1 MEIREDGK
9 MKLLTGNEA
18 IARGA
23 WEAGVVV
30 CSAYPGTPST
40 EITENAAKYAEI
52 YAEWSPNEKVALEVG
67 IGASISG
74 GRALVAMKH
83 VGVNVAA
90 DPLFTVAYTGVN
102 AGLVLV
108 SADDPGMHSSQ
119 NEQDNRHF
127 GRAAKIP
134 VIEPSDSQECKDFI
148 KLAFAISEQFDTP
161 VLFRITTRVAHSQ
174 SLVKLEERQKVELKD
189 YVKDPAKYVMM
200 PANARRR
207 HVAVEARLE
216 KLKEFAETTSLN
228 RIEWKDTKIGVIVN
242 GITYQYAKEVL
253 PEASILKLGM
263 TFPLPKKLIT
273 EFAAKVD
280 RLYVIEE
287 LDPFIEDTI
296 RSWNIEV
303 HGKDIFPQIGEL
315 LPEIIAGKFQTD
327 PSATVTIAAANGT
340 SLADAPEAPVRPPV
354 LCPGC
359 PHRGLFYVLQK
370 LKVTVAGDIGCYT
383 LGSLPPL
390 NAMDTTICMGASI
403 GNAIGME
410 KARGK
415 EFARKLV
422 AVIGDSTFIHSG
434 ITGLINTVYNK
445 ATTTTIILDNRT
457 TGMTGH
463 QDNPAT
469 GMTIKGEPI
478 KEVDL
483 ALLAKAVGVERVV
496 EVDPF
501 DLKRLEKVIKEELAA
516 EEPSVIIVKR
526 KCALI
531 DTESDKAPCFVL
543 EETCIGCK
551 ICLRV
556 GCPCLVKVG
565 QKVKINPTQCVGCNL
580 CALVCPTGAIVKEGG
595 ANV

>member
-1 MEIREDGK
+1 
-9 MKLLTGNEA
+9 MKRLLTGNEA

-30 CSAYPGTPST
+30 CTAYPGTPST
-40 EITENAAKYAEI
+40 EITENAAKYAEM

-67 IGASISG
+67 IGASIAG
-74 GRALVAMKH
+74 GRSLVAMKH

-102 AGLVLV
+102 GGLVLV

-134 VIEPSDSQECKDFI
+134 ILEPSDSQEAKDFT
-148 KLAFAISEQFDTP
+148 KLAFDLSEYFDTP
-161 VLFRITTRVAHSQ
+161 VMLRITTRIAHSQ
-174 SLVKLEERQKVELKD
+174 SLVELADRQAFELKN
-189 YVKDPAKYVMM
+189 YEKNAPKYVMM
-200 PANARRR
+200 PANARHR
-207 HVAVEARLE
+207 HVAVESRLE
-216 KLKEFAETTSLN
+216 KLKDYADTTPIN
-228 RIEWKDTKIGVIVN
+228 RIEWNDTKIGVITSGV
-242 GITYQYAKEVL
+242 TYQYVKEVL
-253 PEASILKLGM
+253 KDASLLKLGM
-263 TFPLPKKLIT
+263 SFPLPQKLIT
-273 EFAAKVD
+273 EFSKKVD
-280 RLYVIEE
+280 KLYVIEE
-287 LDPFIEDTI
+287 LEPFIEDYI
-296 RSWNIEV
+296 KSWGIEV
-303 HGKDIFPQIGEL
+303 HGKDTFSMIGEL
-315 LPEIIAGKFQTD
+315 LPEIIAEKMD
-327 PSATVTIAAANGT
+327 VVLPSIKNTFPKASQSPSNI
-340 SLADAPEAPVRPPV
+340 PVRPPV

-359 PHRGLFYVLQK
+359 PHRGLFYILNK

-383 LGSLPPL
+383 LGSLAPL
-390 NAMDTTICMGASI
+390 SAMDTTICMGASI
-403 GNAIGME
+403 GTAMGME

-463 QDNPAT
+463 QDNPTT
-469 GMTIKGEPI
+469 GLTIKGDSI

-483 ALLAKAVGVERVV
+483 VLMAKAVGVERVV
-496 EVDPF
+496 VVDPF
-501 DLKRLEKVIKEELAA
+501 DLQRLEQVIKEELAA
-516 EEPSVIIVKR
+516 EEPSVIITKR

-531 DTESDKAPCFVL
+531 EKNIDTTPCVVAEDL
-543 EETCIGCK
+543 CTGCMRCMK
-551 ICLRV
+551 L
-556 GCPCLVKVG
+556 GCPCLIKEDKKVR
-565 QKVKINPTQCVGCNL
+565 IIATQCVGCNL
-580 CALVCPTGAIVKEGG
+580 CTDVCKSGAIRKEGA

>member
-1 MEIREDGK
+1 MK
-9 MKLLTGNEA
+9 KLLTGNEA

-30 CSAYPGTPST
+30 CTAYPGTPST
-40 EITENAAKYAEI
+40 EITENAAKYTEM

-67 IGASISG
+67 IGASTAG

-102 AGLVLV
+102 GGLVLV

-134 VIEPSDSQECKDFI
+134 VIEPSDSQEAKDFV
-148 KLAFAISEQFDTP
+148 KLAFNMSEEFDTP
-161 VLFRITTRVAHSQ
+161 VMLRITTRVAHSQ
-174 SLVKLEERQKVELKD
+174 SLVSLEERQEIGLKP
-189 YVKDPAKYVMM
+189 YEKNAPKYVML

-207 HVAVEARLE
+207 HVLVEDRLT
-216 KLKEFAETTSLN
+216 KLKAYAETSPLN
-228 RIEWKDTKIGVIVN
+228 RIEWRNTKIGVITN
-242 GITYQYAKEVL
+242 GITYQYVREVCKD
-253 PEASILKLGM
+253 ASLLKLGM
-263 TFPLPKKLIT
+263 TFPLPENLIR
-273 EFAAKVD
+273 EFAQKVD
-280 RLYVIEE
+280 KLYVIEE
-287 LDPFIEDTI
+287 LEPFIEDQVKAWGI
-296 RSWNIEV
+296 QV
-303 HGKDIFPQIGEL
+303 LGKDIFPVIGEL
-315 LPEIIAGKFQTD
+315 LPELIAEKMAAEAAGNPTTEAVRQT
-327 PSATVTIAAANGT
+327 AAAPGT
-340 SLADAPEAPVRPPV
+340 TPETPVRPPV

-359 PHRGLFYVLQK
+359 PHRGLFYVLNK

-383 LGSLPPL
+383 LGSLAPL
-390 NAMDTTICMGASI
+390 SAMDSTFCMGASI
-403 GNAIGME
+403 GNAMGME

-469 GMTIKGEPI
+469 GRTLKGEPI
-478 KEVDL
+478 QEVDL
-483 ALLAKAVGVERVV
+483 VLLAKAVGVRRVTV
-496 EVDPF
+496 VDPF
-501 DLKRLEKVIKEELAA
+501 DLKELEQVIKTELAA
-516 EEPSVIIVKR
+516 EEPSVIIAKR

-531 DTESDKAPCFVL
+531 EKNTDTTPYFVL
-543 EETCIGCK
+543 EDACTGCMRCMK
-551 ICLRV
+551 L
-556 GCPCLVKVG
+556 GCPCIIKEGKKVR
-565 QKVKINPTQCVGCNL
+565 INPTQCVGCEL
-580 CALVCPTGAIVKEGG
+580 CAKVCTSGAIQKGEQ
-595 ANV
+595 ANG

>member
-1 MEIREDGK
+1 MK
-9 MKLLTGNEA
+9 KLLTGNEA

-23 WEAGVVV
+23 WEAGVLV

-67 IGASISG
+67 IGASIAG
-74 GRALVAMKH
+74 GRALVSMKH

-90 DPLFTVAYTGVN
+90 DPLFTAAYTGVN

-161 VLFRITTRVAHSQ
+161 VMLRITTRVAHSQ
-174 SLVKLEERQKVELKD
+174 SLVELAEREDVGTKEYEKNA
-189 YVKDPAKYVMM
+189 AKYVMM
-200 PANARRR
+200 PGNARRR
-207 HVAVEARLE
+207 HVVVESRLE
-216 KLKEFAETTSLN
+216 KLTEFAETTSLN
-228 RIEWKDTKIGVIVN
+228 KIEWNDTKMGIIAN
-242 GITYQYAKEVL
+242 GITYQYAREVL
-253 PEASILKLGM
+253 PGASILKLGM
-263 TFPLPKKLIT
+263 TFPLPRQLIT
-273 EFAAKVD
+273 EFSQKVD
-280 RLYVIEE
+280 KLYVIEE

-296 RSWNIEV
+296 KSWGIEV
-303 HGKDIFPQIGEL
+303 HGKDVLPIVGEL
-315 LPEIIAGKFQTD
+315 LPEIIAEKIGLALSSEKND
-327 PSATVTIAAANGT
+327 PIKNDPAANQD
-340 SLADAPEAPVRPPV
+340 ADPTIPEVPIRPPV

-403 GNAIGME
+403 GNAMGME
-410 KARGK
+410 KVRGK

-445 ATTTTIILDNRT
+445 ASTTTIILDNRT

-463 QDNPAT
+463 QDNPTT
-469 GMTIKGEPI
+469 GLTIKGEPI

-483 ALLAKAVGVERVV
+483 VLLAKAVGVDRVV

-501 DLKRLEKVIKEELAA
+501 DLKKLEKVIREELAA
-516 EEPSVIIVKR
+516 EEPSVIIAKR
-526 KCALI
+526 NCALI
-531 DTESDKAPCFVL
+531 DQDSAKTPCLVD
-543 EETCIGCK
+543 EETCVGCM

-565 QKVKINPTQCVGCNL
+565 RKVRIDATLCVGCNL
-580 CALVCPTGAIVKEGG
+580 CADVCPTGAIRKEG
-595 ANV
+595 AAYA